1 MDQVIQQYLDWDS
14 ARPYLGDLARGFWVT
29 IQIALLAEVIALALG
44 LFLAVLRRAGWVRFL
59 AIAYI
64 NFFRAVP
71 ALLVLIIMYVSFPFL
86 PIPVVEDLTGFQ
98 IGFIGLG
105 LVYAA
110 YIAEVYRAGIESV
123 DRGQTEAARSLGM
136 SNGQTMRLVIVP
148 QAVRRV
154 LPPLMNDFIALT
166 KDVALVSVIAVQDV
180 VGVAR
185 DAQAV
190 TFNSTT
196 LTVAVVFYLVFTLP
210 LIWILDRDHRPR
222 AAPRRARRDRRAV
235 SSIRA
240 VGLVKRYG
248 DHTVLRGVDLNV
260 AQGEVVCVIGPSGSG
275 KSTLLRCLNLLERPT
290 EGKVFLGDD
299 EITAPGASVDRM
311 RSRLGMVFQSFNLF
325 PHRTVLDNLTMAP
338 VSVRGVG
345 QEEARARARDA
356 ARPRGPRRQGRRAPG
371 APVRGPA
378 AAGRDRPRPGH
389 GPRGDALRRGH
400 ERPRP
405 GAGHRRARRDA
416 RARRGRH
423 DDDRRDPRDGVRARG
438 VRPPAVHGRGGDR
451 GGGPPRGGARGP
463 EGGAHEA
470 LPVQSPGRLGG
481 EGEQVLQRGR
491 LEA

>member
-1 MDQVIQQYLDWDS
+1 VDEVIQQYFDWDA

-29 IQIALLAEVIALALG
+29 IQIALLAELIALALG
-44 LFLAVLRRAGWVRFL
+44 LVLAVLRRAGWVRFL

-71 ALLVLIIMYVSFPFL
+71 ALLVLIVMYVSFPFL

-136 SNGQTMRLVIVP
+136 SHRQTMRLVIVP

-210 LIWILDRDHRPR
+210 LIWILDRII
-222 AAPRRARRDRRAV
+222 AREQR
-235 SSIRA
+235 
-240 VGLVKRYG
+240 
-248 DHTVLRGVDLNV
+248 
-260 AQGEVVCVIGPSGSG
+260 
-275 KSTLLRCLNLLERPT
+275 
-290 EGKVFLGDD
+290 
-299 EITAPGASVDRM
+299 
-311 RSRLGMVFQSFNLF
+311 RLGRGEIV
-325 PHRTVLDNLTMAP
+325 AP
-338 VSVRGVG
+338 
-345 QEEARARARDA
+345 
-356 ARPRGPRRQGRRAPG
+356 
-371 APVRGPA
+371 
-378 AAGRDRPRPGH
+378 
-389 GPRGDALRRGH
+389 
-400 ERPRP
+400 
-405 GAGHRRARRDA
+405 
-416 RARRGRH
+416 
-423 DDDRRDPRDGVRARG
+423 
-438 VRPPAVHGRGGDR
+438 
-451 GGGPPRGGARGP
+451 
-463 EGGAHEA
+463 
-470 LPVQSPGRLGG
+470 
-481 EGEQVLQRGR
+481 
-491 LEA
+491 

>member
-1 MDQVIQQYLDWDS
+1 MDEVIQQYFDWDA

-44 LFLAVLRRAGWVRFL
+44 LVLAVLRRSGWVRFI

-86 PIPVVEDLTGFQ
+86 PIPVIEDLTGFQ

-136 SNGQTMRLVIVP
+136 SHRQTMRLVIVP

-210 LIWILDRDHRPR
+210 LIWLLDRII
-222 AAPRRARRDRRAV
+222 AREQR
-235 SSIRA
+235 
-240 VGLVKRYG
+240 
-248 DHTVLRGVDLNV
+248 
-260 AQGEVVCVIGPSGSG
+260 
-275 KSTLLRCLNLLERPT
+275 
-290 EGKVFLGDD
+290 
-299 EITAPGASVDRM
+299 
-311 RSRLGMVFQSFNLF
+311 RLG
-325 PHRTVLDNLTMAP
+325 RGEI
-338 VSVRGVG
+338 VS
-345 QEEARARARDA
+345 
-356 ARPRGPRRQGRRAPG
+356 P
-371 APVRGPA
+371 
-378 AAGRDRPRPGH
+378 
-389 GPRGDALRRGH
+389 
-400 ERPRP
+400 
-405 GAGHRRARRDA
+405 
-416 RARRGRH
+416 
-423 DDDRRDPRDGVRARG
+423 
-438 VRPPAVHGRGGDR
+438 
-451 GGGPPRGGARGP
+451 
-463 EGGAHEA
+463 
-470 LPVQSPGRLGG
+470 
-481 EGEQVLQRGR
+481 
-491 LEA
+491 

>member
-1 MDQVIQQYLDWDS
+1 VDEVIQQYFDWDA

-29 IQIALLAEVIALALG
+29 IQIALLAELIALALG
-44 LFLAVLRRAGWVRFL
+44 LVLAVLRRAGWVRFL

-71 ALLVLIIMYVSFPFL
+71 ALLVLIMMYVSFPFL

-136 SNGQTMRLVIVP
+136 SHRQTMRLVIVP

-210 LIWILDRDHRPR
+210 LIWILDRII
-222 AAPRRARRDRRAV
+222 AREQR
-235 SSIRA
+235 
-240 VGLVKRYG
+240 
-248 DHTVLRGVDLNV
+248 
-260 AQGEVVCVIGPSGSG
+260 
-275 KSTLLRCLNLLERPT
+275 
-290 EGKVFLGDD
+290 
-299 EITAPGASVDRM
+299 
-311 RSRLGMVFQSFNLF
+311 RLGRGEIV
-325 PHRTVLDNLTMAP
+325 AP
-338 VSVRGVG
+338 
-345 QEEARARARDA
+345 
-356 ARPRGPRRQGRRAPG
+356 
-371 APVRGPA
+371 
-378 AAGRDRPRPGH
+378 
-389 GPRGDALRRGH
+389 
-400 ERPRP
+400 
-405 GAGHRRARRDA
+405 
-416 RARRGRH
+416 
-423 DDDRRDPRDGVRARG
+423 
-438 VRPPAVHGRGGDR
+438 
-451 GGGPPRGGARGP
+451 
-463 EGGAHEA
+463 
-470 LPVQSPGRLGG
+470 
-481 EGEQVLQRGR
+481 
-491 LEA
+491 